1 MNKHLLNLN
10 MSECPQNEHNAN
22 ESMFGLRSNRGVK
35 RSSGGSGHV
44 HVDTPELIKKRLC
57 VMKLAKR
64 VTVCKSMLA
73 SKDTYLAISRELR
86 SPQRKFAPIT
96 GAPPAVLT

>member
-35 RSSGGSGHV
+35 RSSGGSGHM
-44 HVDTPELIKKRLC
+44 HVDTPELIKKRL
-57 VMKLAKR
+57 
-64 VTVCKSMLA
+64 
-73 SKDTYLAISRELR
+73 
-86 SPQRKFAPIT
+86 
-96 GAPPAVLT
+96 

>member
-10 MSECPQNEHNAN
+10 MSECPQNEHNEN
-22 ESMFGLRSNRGVK
+22 ENMFGLCSNRGVK

-44 HVDTPELIKKRLC
+44 HVNTPELIKKRLC
-57 VMKLAKR
+57 MMKLAKR
-64 VTVCKSMLA
+64 VTVFKSTLA
-73 SKDTYLAISRELR
+73 SKDVYLTISRELS

>member
-1 MNKHLLNLN
+1 
-10 MSECPQNEHNAN
+10 
-22 ESMFGLRSNRGVK
+22 
-35 RSSGGSGHV
+35 
-44 HVDTPELIKKRLC
+44 
-57 VMKLAKR
+57 MKLAKR
-64 VTVCKSMLA
+64 VTVCKSTLA